1 MSLSVFGL
9 VLLAAFCHAGW
20 NLATR
25 RLRGDLTVLW
35 LGGIVATVFIT
46 PFAALRYSLGVDPWA
61 TTPAALVCILLTGV
75 IHALYFLLLGRAYER
90 GEISVIYPIA
100 RGSGIGLTAL
110 IAHVLL
116 GESISTTGVFGI
128 GAVCVGILLLAVPAW
143 VVHRTH
149 GVGLALA
156 VGATIPLYSIVDKV
170 GTHLVPAVI
179 YIWVMYLLTSV
190 LLAPLVLRKG
200 RARVSRI
207 WRQSW
212 KLICGIGIG
221 AMLTYLIILFAYQ
234 MGPVGY
240 IVAARE
246 SSIVVGAAAGVVWLG
261 ERFDRWK
268 LAGVGSV
275 TIGLVLLRLA

>member
-116 GESISTTGVFGI
+116 GESISMTGVFGI

-190 LLAPLVLRKG
+190 L
-200 RARVSRI
+200 
-207 WRQSW
+207 
-212 KLICGIGIG
+212 
-221 AMLTYLIILFAYQ
+221 
-234 MGPVGY
+234 
-240 IVAARE
+240 
-246 SSIVVGAAAGVVWLG
+246 
-261 ERFDRWK
+261 
-268 LAGVGSV
+268 
-275 TIGLVLLRLA
+275 